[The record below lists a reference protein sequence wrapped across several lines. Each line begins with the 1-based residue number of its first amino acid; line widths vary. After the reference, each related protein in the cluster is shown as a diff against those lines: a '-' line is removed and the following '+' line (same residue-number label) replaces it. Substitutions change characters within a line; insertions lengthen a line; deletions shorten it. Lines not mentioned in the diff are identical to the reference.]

1 MLFVLGVFFYFEQ
14 EFNMS
19 TLKVVK
25 EINFGHELE
34 DLCWSQVEE
43 NIGKLVDKQK
53 DALLIFFS

>member
-1 MLFVLGVFFYFEQ
+1 
-14 EFNMS
+14 MS